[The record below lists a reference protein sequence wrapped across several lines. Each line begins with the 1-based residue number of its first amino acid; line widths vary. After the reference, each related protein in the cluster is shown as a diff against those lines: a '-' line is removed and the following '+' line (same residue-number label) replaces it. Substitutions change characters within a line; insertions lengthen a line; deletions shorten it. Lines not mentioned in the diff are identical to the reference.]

1 VARDTG
7 FPAADAENDFLR
19 ARRRHVLAELA
30 TRLRFEPDDVNLV
43 LPFAEVVAALGY
55 AGERY
60 VGLQMVPLDAI
71 VGSVDKTREFDR
83 RFRPT
88 SPRIRERWQ
97 RIATAQRR
105 GQAMPPI
112 EVYRIGELHFVR
124 DGHHRVS
131 VAHAMKQD
139 QIEAAVTEVR
149 TVLPSSDISSR
160 GDLLVK
166 DYERIFAAR
175 VPLPGAAHARIT
187 VSDPWTYAEL
197 GEAVEA
203 WGFRYMQDR
212 GSFVDRATVAVRWYE
227 DEYVPV
233 VRMLTE
239 AGLIGRRTDA
249 EAYLRVASERYRL
262 MRTHEWNDEV
272 IERLREKR

>member
-1 VARDTG
+1 MARDTG

-19 ARRRHVLAELA
+19 ARRRHVLAELG
-30 TRLRFEPDDVNLV
+30 TRLRLGPDDVNVV

-55 AGERY
+55 ESERY
-60 VGLQMVPLDAI
+60 LGLQMIRLDSIA
-71 VGSVDKTREFDR
+71 GSVDKTREFDR
-83 RFRPT
+83 RFRPA
-88 SPRIRERWQ
+88 SPRLRQRWQ

-112 EVYRIGELHFVR
+112 EVYRIGDLHFVR

-131 VAHAMKQD
+131 VAHALKLRD
-139 QIEAAVTEVR
+139 IEAAVTAVR
-149 TVLPSSDISSR
+149 TVLPSDDIRHR

-166 DYERIFAAR
+166 DYERLFAVR
-175 VPLPGAAHARIT
+175 VPLPARAHARIR
-187 VSDPWTYAEL
+187 VADPWSYAEL

-203 WGFRYMQDR
+203 WGYRWMQER
-212 GSFVDRATVAVRWYE
+212 GEFADRATIALRWYE
-227 DEYVPV
+227 NEYVPV
-233 VRMLTE
+233 VRMLHEADLVGRQTE
-239 AGLIGRRTDA
+239 A

-272 IERLREKR
+272 VDRLRTHR